1 MSYEMGL
8 QGDPGWNDWVDAV
21 LGFPGRGE
29 ASLGASRGPSKT
41 AAAAAVGF
49 TGGETEM
56 RPRVLDRSAG
66 PRGARPGKLGPL
78 LLLPGVCP
86 GPAVISSLPQLPT

>member
-8 QGDPGWNDWVDAV
+8 QGDPGWNYWVAAV

-29 ASLGASRGPSKT
+29 ASLGAGRGPSK
-41 AAAAAVGF
+41 AAAAVAVRL

-56 RPRVLDRSAG
+56 RPPVLDRSAG
-66 PRGARPGKLGPL
+66 HGEPGRG
-78 LLLPGVCP
+78 
-86 GPAVISSLPQLPT
+86 S